1 MRAFGISCWGRS
13 SDMKHFLISLVKD
26 LGIAA
31 FILLFL
37 YLFASYAQV
46 DDYLLKHTLA
56 PVMEQYQVDTETMEF
71 TYVFPLRFKVRGVV
85 FGHNSFIK
93 EIDLMISPLT
103 FFKKD
108 SVSLLNL
115 KISDA
120 IIDSEDLRSIIGPQ
134 DRRQKQDLALDIYS
148 FRLENIYLIRDE
160 EYVKIEEASM
170 GISLDENRSVSL
182 RSLTGESSVMKSR
195 FSIREGD
202 FTDNRRTSSQTL
214 SLSGTLNEGDFLFEG
229 RLKSG
234 QLSAQLSLERL
245 NLDHLTEG
253 LSGYAGIKGTL
264 QGTFRKPVLTGN
276 ISFDDVH
283 YRQFVIQ
290 NGQYGVHFSPDR
302 LSFTRIFAS
311 TGEGT
316 LTGNLSINMRPRT
329 GIEGEFAFKKID
341 FHEIIENF
349 PLKTKLNGTIHLQGE
364 SGIIQDFDGTVTL
377 KGLSGTIEDEDV
389 SMGEIDFIKK
399 GDLFRV
405 EKAQADIGDGRI
417 SLQGDYFRRYYNFDM
432 EISTITLDRIFPRS
446 QVEGTVDFKGVVNKD
461 EKGFSVMGY
470 ASVGD
475 FSYKDALIVESVNIF
490 LAAGEKMTAN
500 LFYSGLSMKEKTLSP
515 SGKMDL
521 SLEEEGTVFKIKN
534 SRFMVTDSA
543 SLTLDISAVRD
554 QGRWRVDN
562 MENRAEIGEESLL
575 FGADE
580 MILNGQMVDIHG
592 FYMEHG
598 LSRMKVS
605 LSFDGS
611 WEKSSL
617 DITGSL
623 DLKELNDIFRLVPDI
638 KGTVSIETVKTDVR
652 KPEIRMESP
661 SLELQLSDF
670 ETMSYENIAL
680 VWNMEKDEVK
690 ITDLRFDVSG
700 ETNHLKG
707 NALLGQEGNPFTLRS
722 FELEGVLKKVHS
734 AYLVNLA
741 TPDASVTSGFFSG
754 PVHLLY
760 DGKFHLDANVF
771 LEETQLIIF
780 GLGDVFIHN
789 LRGDALIRN
798 NRITINMFRGDVG
811 EGGKFF
817 FSGKIKDF
825 IYDLSFDFKISFE
838 DAVINHL
845 WYFSGMGSGEITLK
859 TVDGHT
865 AMAGEVRVENGLV
878 DGEFGEMFAAKDF
891 LEIKGMDMNVHILA
905 DNNVWLKNS
914 LANLELSTDFYYKRE
929 RKTDRVFFSG
939 SIQTI
944 KGTVRFLNV
953 PFQVRE
959 AVLTFSNSP
968 EVLPAIDVT
977 AETSVVYKERIGIEL
992 DVTGDIL
999 NPVVL
1004 LTADDPTLTRED
1016 IISLLTFNRPAYDM
1030 AGEDAVAQKIG
1041 ELATDYIQNKLFS
1054 PLRESQWV
1062 DSFSVRGNIL
1072 TAEDPYLDLQ
1082 VGKYIRSN
1090 LYLSY
1095 QDEILRGDSRRF
1107 DFIYYFNKN
1116 LSLQTGAA
1124 EEEGDFT
1131 YNIDFKIKFKY

>member
-1 MRAFGISCWGRS
+1 MRGSGISSWGRS
-13 SDMKHFLISLVKD
+13 SDMKHFLFSLVKD

-31 FILLFL
+31 FIILFL

-46 DDYLLKHTLA
+46 DDYLLKHTLG
-56 PVMEQYQVDTETMEF
+56 PVMEQYQVDTEAMEF

-120 IIDSEDLRSIIGPQ
+120 IIDSEDLRTLVRPRDGGQ
-134 DRRQKQDLALDIYS
+134 QRLALDIYS

-160 EYVKIEEASM
+160 EYVKITEAAM
-170 GISLDENRSVSL
+170 GISLDENRSVNL
-182 RSLTGESSVMKSR
+182 RSLSGESSLMKSR

-202 FTDNRRTSSQTL
+202 YTDNRRTSSQTL
-214 SLSGTLNEGDFLFEG
+214 SLVGTLNGGDFLFEG

-234 QLSAQLSLERL
+234 DLSAQLSLDRL
-245 NLDHLTEG
+245 PLDHLTQG

-264 QGTFRKPVLTGN
+264 QGTFREPVLTGN
-276 ISFDDVH
+276 ISFDNVH
-283 YRQFVIQ
+283 YREFVIQ
-290 NGQYGVHFSPDR
+290 NGQYGVHFSPQR
-302 LSFTRIFAS
+302 LSFTRIFAT

-316 LTGNLSINMRPRT
+316 LTGNLSINLRPKT
-329 GIEGEFAFKKID
+329 GIEGDFSFQKID

-364 SGIIQDFDGTVTL
+364 SGIIQDFNGTVTL
-377 KGLSGTIEDEDV
+377 KDLSGTIEDEDV
-389 SMGEIDFIKK
+389 SRGEINFIKK

-405 EKAQADIGDGRI
+405 EKAQADIGEGRV
-417 SLQGDYFRRYYNFDM
+417 SLQGDYYRRYYNFDM
-432 EISTITLDRIFPRS
+432 EIDTITLDRLFPRS
-446 QVEGTVDFKGVVNKD
+446 QMEGTVDFKGVVNKD
-461 EKGFSVMGY
+461 EKGLSVMGY

-475 FSYKDALIVESVNIF
+475 FSYSEALHVESINIF

-500 LFYSGLSMKEKTLSP
+500 LFYSGLSLKDRMLSP

-521 SLEEEGTVFKIKN
+521 SLENDGSLFRIKN
-534 SRFMVTDSA
+534 SRLMINEA
-543 SLTLDISAVRD
+543 SWATLDVSAVRD
-554 QGRWRVDN
+554 QGAWHVTD
-562 MENRAEIGEESLL
+562 MDNRAEIGDQSLL
-575 FGADE
+575 FGVGK
-580 MILNGQMVDIHG
+580 MTLHGKMVDLDG
-592 FYMEHG
+592 FYLEHG
-598 LSRMKVS
+598 NSRTEIS
-605 LSFDGS
+605 LLFDGS
-611 WEKSSL
+611 WENASL
-617 DITGSL
+617 DVTGSL
-623 DLKELNDIFRLVPDI
+623 DLKELNDLFRIVPDI
-638 KGTVSIETVKTDVR
+638 RGTVSLETVKRDR
-652 KPEIRMESP
+652 QKPEIRVKSS

-670 ETMSYENIAL
+670 ETMSYENISL
-680 VWNMEKDEVK
+680 VWHMDQEKIN
-690 ITDLRFDVSG
+690 ITQLRFDVSG
-700 ETNHLKG
+700 ETNELRG
-707 NALLGQEGNPFTLRS
+707 SALLGREGNPFALRS
-722 FELEGVLKKVHS
+722 FELNGDLKKVHS

-741 TPDASVTSGFFSG
+741 TPDASVTSGYFSG

-760 DGKFHLDANVF
+760 DGRFHLDANVF
-771 LEETQLIIF
+771 LEDTQLIIF

-859 TVDGHT
+859 TVEGHT
-865 AMAGEVRVENGLV
+865 AMSGEVRVENGLV
-878 DGEFGEMFAAKDF
+878 AGEFGEMFAAKDF

-914 LANLELSTDFYYKRE
+914 LANIELSTDFYYKRE

-939 SIQTI
+939 SIQTL

-959 AVLTFSNSP
+959 GVLTFSNSP

-977 AETSVVYKERIGIEL
+977 AETSVIYKERIGIEL

-1072 TAEDPYLDLQ
+1072 TADDPYLDLQ

-1131 YNIDFKIKFKY
+1131 YNIDFKLKFKY